1 MLDPSETLPVSNEVD
16 PCNNEEQMMVEEVD
30 IDEDFEN
37 ADGEDQCEDD
47 GIMEDN
53 ECDRCYDDELVGR
66 QENGWFVG
74 KIAYFNENLSKY
86 MIKYED
92 SSTDLVSDFDDVEMI
107 LISLDS
113 HH

>member
-1 MLDPSETLPVSNEVD
+1 
-16 PCNNEEQMMVEEVD
+16 MMVEEVD

-66 QENGWFVG
+66 QVKGLYENGWFVG
-74 KIAYFNENLSKY
+74 KIAYFNDNLSKY
-86 MIKYED
+86 MIKYQD
-92 SSTDLVSDFDDVEMI
+92 SSTDLVDVSDFDDVEMI
-107 LISLDS
+107 STSLDS